1 MIGVNIIIG
10 CIYRPPNYNL
20 TQFSECVSSILKNVS
35 KPNKHVYLL
44 GDYNIDLLKARSH
57 QPTSEFIDN
66 MLCSSFIPL
75 INRPTRITEN
85 SAKIIDNIFTN
96 CHNVSNHITGII
108 PTDVSDHFS
117 IFHVLFNNFCSEEND
132 IKIYKRTV
140 NAQAINS
147 CKVKLQNT
155 NWSNVIKT
163 MIQRLHTIYFMSDL
177 IMQ

>member
-1 MIGVNIIIG
+1 
-10 CIYRPPNYNL
+10 
-20 TQFSECVSSILKNVS
+20 
-35 KPNKHVYLL
+35 
-44 GDYNIDLLKARSH
+44 
-57 QPTSEFIDN
+57 

-85 SAKIIDNIFTN
+85 SATLIDNIFTN

-117 IFHVLFNNFCSEEND
+117 IFHVLFNNLCSQEND

-140 NAQAINS
+140 NDQTISS

-155 NWSNVIKT
+155 DWGNVVKTNDLEMLYNIFHERFNNAVNEYMLLQHIKFNNKNLGKPWIT
-163 MIQRLHTIYFMSDL
+163 KGLLTSIV
-177 IMQ
+177 